1 MTRDGQ
7 VLLVWAHRSGYLRSF
22 DPGADA
28 IDGDAFV
35 LVLLLYVLVVPVLCL
50 LRWVRHRILFKRGWS
65 IGVVRNRRFL
75 WPKKVRLER
84 YPTEGEARARV
95 DQVIGEL
102 ESSGAH

>member
-1 MTRDGQ
+1 M
-7 VLLVWAHRSGYLRSF
+7 VWAHRSGYLRSF

-28 IDGDAFV
+28 IDGDALV

-75 WPKKVRLER
+75 
-84 YPTEGEARARV
+84 
-95 DQVIGEL
+95 
-102 ESSGAH
+102 